1 MANVD
6 STHTLD
12 EGFMSEKKTAVV
24 IGAEQAS
31 EPLTEADLRGK
42 DVLVDL

>member
-1 MANVD
+1 M
-6 STHTLD
+6 SMERTFE
-12 EGFMSEKKTAVV
+12 EGFMSDKKTAVV

-31 EPLTEADLRGK
+31 EPLTRAGLLGK